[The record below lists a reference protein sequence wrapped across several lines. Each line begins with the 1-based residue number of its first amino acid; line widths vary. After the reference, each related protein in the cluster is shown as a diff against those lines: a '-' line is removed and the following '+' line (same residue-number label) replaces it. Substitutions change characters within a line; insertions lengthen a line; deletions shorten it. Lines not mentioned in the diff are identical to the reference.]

1 MTTNLTPP
9 HPTHSSDWLT
19 HNNVHQALLGW
30 HNGGL
35 ADTDISTLYLF
46 RRGQLQAEEAGRLS
60 HNTILCH
67 AVEQLRQLNAE
78 YAEILQL
85 RFMDNIKA
93 DRVANRL
100 NLATST
106 FYDRQKA
113 AIEQLTEI
121 LRSMDESARKERY
134 ATLESKLA
142 YRHKNSFVGID
153 ALISMVGGQL
163 NQSSS
168 TRIVSIEGI
177 GGIGKTTLAGEA
189 VRHALWH
196 DITWENTVWITAHHV
211 DFSPTTG
218 GDAHGGTLTADDL
231 LEELYRQLIAG
242 EPIAGTASSTQR
254 LAALEVHLRQHK
266 TLVVIDNLETISDIE
281 SLLPILRRLMN
292 PSKFVLTSRQS
303 FYAESEVYHVPM
315 SELSE
320 ADAINL
326 VRAEARGNNLMQV
339 VAASDEE
346 LRPIYTTAG
355 GNPLALRLVVGQ
367 LHIFDLG
374 QVLADLTEA
383 RSRSAESLYTFIFR
397 RAWEHMSEPTRLLFI
412 AMLLTSD
419 DGDTFDELLAICQ
432 GDVSDID
439 LRTGLRQLV
448 MFNLVE
454 SRGNLF
460 ERRYAIH
467 NLTRSFLHRQVKIW
481 QEVV

>member
-1 MTTNLTPP
+1 MTTNITPS
-9 HPTHSSDWLT
+9 HQTHTSDWLT
-19 HNNVHQALLGW
+19 HYNVHQALLGW

-35 ADTDISTLYLF
+35 AETEISALYLF
-46 RRGQLQAEEAGRLS
+46 RCDQLQDDESGRFN

-67 AVEQLRQLNAE
+67 AVEQLRQLNTE

-93 DRVANRL
+93 ERVANRL

-121 LRSMDESARKERY
+121 LRAMDESARAERY
-134 ATLESKLA
+134 ARLTAKLA
-142 YRHKNSFVGID
+142 YRQKNSFVGID
-153 ALISMVGGQL
+153 SLVTLVSEQL
-163 NQSSS
+163 NQQDSV
-168 TRIVSIEGI
+168 RIVSIEGI

-189 VRHALWH
+189 VRHVLWH
-196 DITWENTVWITAHHV
+196 DTTWDNVAWITARHV
-211 DFSPTTG
+211 DFPTDTETETSVE
-218 GDAHGGTLTADDL
+218 TLSVEEL
-231 LEELYRQLIAG
+231 LEELYGQLITDTPLTNAMTS
-242 EPIAGTASSTQR
+242 EQR
-254 LAALEVHLRQHK
+254 LTTLEAYLRQQK
-266 TLVVIDNLETISDIE
+266 TLIVIDNLETQYDIE
-281 SLLPILRRLMN
+281 ALLPVLRRLMN
-292 PSKFVLTSRQS
+292 PSKFVLTSRQN
-303 FYAESEVYHVPM
+303 FYAKSDVYHVPM
-315 SELSE
+315 NELSE

-326 VRAEARGNNLMQV
+326 VRDEARGNNLPEV
-339 VAASDEE
+339 VMASDDE
-346 LRPIYTTAG
+346 LRPIYTTVG

-374 QVLADLTEA
+374 QVLADLVEA
-383 RSRSAESLYTFIFR
+383 RSQGAESLYTFIFR
-397 RAWEHMSEPTRLLFI
+397 QAWDHLTEPTRLLFI

-419 DGDTFDELLAICQ
+419 DGDTFDELSAICQ
-432 GDVSDID
+432 DDVSDSD
-439 LRTGLRQLV
+439 FRQGLGQLV

-467 NLTRSFLHRQVKIW
+467 NLTRSFLHRQVEIW

>member
-1 MTTNLTPP
+1 
-9 HPTHSSDWLT
+9 
-19 HNNVHQALLGW
+19 
-30 HNGGL
+30 
-35 ADTDISTLYLF
+35 
-46 RRGQLQAEEAGRLS
+46 
-60 HNTILCH
+60 
-67 AVEQLRQLNAE
+67 
-78 YAEILQL
+78 
-85 RFMDNIKA
+85 
-93 DRVANRL
+93 
-100 NLATST
+100 
-106 FYDRQKA
+106 
-113 AIEQLTEI
+113 
-121 LRSMDESARKERY
+121 
-134 ATLESKLA
+134 
-142 YRHKNSFVGID
+142 
-153 ALISMVGGQL
+153 
-163 NQSSS
+163 
-168 TRIVSIEGI
+168 
-177 GGIGKTTLAGEA
+177 
-189 VRHALWH
+189 
-196 DITWENTVWITAHHV
+196 TVWITAHHV
-211 DFSPTTG
+211 DFSPTTE

-231 LEELYRQLIAG
+231 LEELYRQLIVDEPMAG
-242 EPIAGTASSTQR
+242 AASSTQR

-266 TLVVIDNLETISDIE
+266 TLVVIDNLETISDIK

-303 FYAESEVYHVPM
+303 VYAESEVYHVPM
-315 SELSE
+315 SELAE

-339 VAASDEE
+339 VTASDEDV
-346 LRPIYTTAG
+346 RPIYTTAG

-397 RAWEHMSEPTRLLFI
+397 RAWEHMNEPTRLLFI

-432 GDVSDID
+432 GDVSDVD

-481 QEVV
+481 QEAV